1 MDCGIPFIISENNA
15 LLTARLRIAFWCL
28 HRPAKGAGFF
38 IELFMSKDPAV
49 LLYTSDFLTGTSRM
63 SDEQV
68 GQYIRALCSQ
78 HQGGHFLKEELSQ
91 ILKSYDNQVWSK
103 FIQDDDGKYYN
114 ERMEKEIIKRQ
125 NYCNSRSHPEL
136 AGRPTKKLIKSYDN
150 HTNII
155 RKSNGNH
162 TENENDNI
170 NVIKIED
177 RSIKF
182 LEEINTFKE
191 YDISMLNEFYSY
203 WSEPNKS
210 KTKMRYELQP
220 TWDLKRRLKTWSD
233 RQKMKPQQRYGRQEV
248 SREELREQFD
258 RIKLS

>member
-1 MDCGIPFIISENNA
+1 MSAQNPCLFSEYKSPVSTSA
-15 LLTARLRIAFWCL
+15 AHSLLVSC
-28 HRPAKGAGFF
+28 RPTNRAGFF

-103 FIQDDDGKYYN
+103 FIQDDEGKYYN

-150 HTNII
+150 HTNTI

-170 NVIKIED
+170 NVIRIED

-182 LEEINTFKE
+182 L
-191 YDISMLNEFYSY
+191 
-203 WSEPNKS
+203 
-210 KTKMRYELQP
+210 
-220 TWDLKRRLKTWSD
+220 
-233 RQKMKPQQRYGRQEV
+233 
-248 SREELREQFD
+248 
-258 RIKLS
+258 